1 MDLKVLFSE
10 SNHVLDA
17 DFGAIQPLTGMS
29 AYDVAVSNGFNGS
42 EEDWLESLKGGK
54 GDPGEPGDDYVLTQ
68 ADKVEI
74 AEMAAEL
81 VEVPDGPGGTVDLT
95 GYAKE
100 EWVEEVFQ
108 PKGEYLTEHQDISG
122 KLDADKLPEAIEN
135 ALAQAKASGEFDG
148 QPGKDGKD
156 GKDGYTPVKNV
167 DYFDGEPGKD
177 GEPGQPGKDGKDY
190 VLTDADRTEI
200 AEQAADMVDIPQSAG
215 FVVQDTAPNDTSVM
229 WVDSSD
235 NSTDDLE
242 FDFTETDPTVPAWA
256 KASTKPSYT
265 KSEVG
270 LGNVD
275 NVKQYSANNPPPYP
289 VTSVNGKTGAVTLD
303 ASAVGAR
310 PSNWM
315 PTHSD
320 VGADKSGTA
329 TTAVSTHN
337 TNTDAHNDI
346 RLELKAINDR
356 LNAFFDSDNQTLD
369 ELSEIVAYITNNKT
383 LIDNITTSKVNVA
396 DIINNLT
403 TNVSNKPL
411 SSAQGV
417 VLKGLI
423 DTVSN
428 SLSGYQP
435 KGDYALKS
443 EIPDISGKLDAS
455 ALPTAIDTALA
466 QAKASGEFDGKDG
479 TNATI
484 TGATAT
490 VDANTGTPSVTVTA
504 GGTASARTFAFAFK
518 NLKGAKGDKGDA
530 YTLTSTDKATI
541 VNAVIE
547 ALPVY
552 AGEVV

>member
-1 MDLKVLFSE
+1 MEGKKYTLTLEMQDGSKQSVEFVVPPGE
-10 SNHVLDA
+10 PGPPGDKGDPFRYE
-17 DFGAIQPLTGMS
+17 DFTAEQLEALRGSPGA
-29 AYDVAVSNGFNGS
+29 
-42 EEDWLESLKGGK
+42 K
-54 GDPGEPGDDYVLTQ
+54 GDPGKKGDPGQPGDDYVLTQ
-68 ADKVEI
+68 ADKEEI
-74 AEMAAEL
+74 AEMAAEM
-81 VEVPDGPGGTVDLT
+81 VDVPESGGDVDLD
-95 GYAKE
+95 GYATE
-100 EWVEEVFQ
+100 EWVEGYAQ
-108 PKGEYLTEHQDISG
+108 PKGEYLTED
-122 KLDADKLPEAIEN
+122 DK
-135 ALAQAKASGEFDG
+135 D
-148 QPGKDGKD
+148 
-156 GKDGYTPVKNV
+156 
-167 DYFDGEPGKD
+167 
-177 GEPGQPGKDGKDY
+177 
-190 VLTDADRTEI
+190 EI
-200 AEQAADMVDIPQSAG
+200 AKMAAGMVDVPKSAG
-215 FVVQDTAPNDTSVM
+215 FVVQDTAPEDTTVM
-229 WVDSSD
+229 WVDPSD
-235 NSTDDLE
+235 NNSEDFE
-242 FDFTETDPTVPAWA
+242 GDFTETDPTVPSWA
-256 KASTKPSYT
+256 KSPAKPSYT

-275 NVKQYSANNPPPYP
+275 NVKQYSASNPPPYP

-303 ASAVGAR
+303 ADAVGAE
-310 PSNWM
+310 
-315 PTHSD
+315 
-320 VGADKSGTA
+320 KSGMA
-329 TTAVSTHN
+329 NLYVAAHN

-443 EIPDISGKLDAS
+443 EIPDISGKLDSS

-466 QAKASGEFDGKDG
+466 QAQASGEFKGDKGDPG
-479 TNATI
+479 TSATI

-504 GGTASARTFAFAFK
+504 GGTASARTFAFTFK

-541 VNAVIE
+541 VSAVIE